1 MAILFQDGFAQY
13 NGLDAFMFEKGGAW
27 HNAKP
32 SQLSY
37 NTALYGGA
45 EIRANGVAPSQAL
58 ASDLYFDDQK
68 FVAMSFF
75 MRMPSIASQRGMR
88 IGFAPR
94 SWRIERLSLTTGS
107 APIAFEFSTT
117 GAGLPSVIHN
127 VPTAAAPS
135 VSMNSLAVASG
146 SESLAVNQVYHV
158 QMLVDIRNPTGVFKV
173 LLNGVM
179 LFDATFNRDRLA
191 NGFQPLGIGS
201 IIISTTSTGGTQNV
215 GISDL
220 VAWLPDSDHPFPSP
234 KPLKI
239 RYYAPSATLATPAD
253 ESTFVTVNTDTYAN
267 YAIPAGSVPASS
279 EIIGAKA
286 YVRMRAQDGASF
298 ANADIKLRISGSD
311 EQIVLE
317 PIPSGFLSK
326 LFSKQLTTAQSSVA
340 AINAAIFKMRSPE

>member
-13 NGLDAFMFEKGGAW
+13 NSLDAFMSDKGGAW

-32 SQLSY
+32 IQLSY

-45 EIRANGVAPSQAL
+45 EIRVNAWSPSQAV
-58 ASDLYFDDQK
+58 ASDLYIDDLK

-75 MRMPSIASQRGMR
+75 MRMPSTSSQRGMR
-88 IGFAPR
+88 IGFSPR
-94 SWRIERLSLTTGS
+94 PWRLDRLSSASGS

-117 GAGLPSVIHN
+117 SGGVPSVIHN

-135 VSMNSLAVASG
+135 VSMNSLSVASG
-146 SESLAVNQVYHV
+146 AEPLAANQVYHV
-158 QMLVDIRNPTGVFKV
+158 QMMIDIRNPVGVFRV
-173 LLNGVM
+173 LLNGVV

-191 NGFQPLGIGS
+191 NGFQPLGVGS
-201 IIISTTSTGGTQNV
+201 IIISSTSSGGQNV

-220 VAWLPDSDHPFPSP
+220 VAWLPDSEHPFPSP

-253 ESTFVTVNTDTYAN
+253 ESTFVLVNTDTYAN
-267 YAIPAGSVPASS
+267 YAIPAGSVPATA
-279 EIIGAKA
+279 EIIGARA

-298 ANADIKLRISGSD
+298 ANADVKLSIGGSD

-317 PIPSGFLSK
+317 QIPSGFLSK
-326 LFSKQLTTAQSSVA
+326 LFSKQLTTAQASVA